1 MAKTWKSSH
10 FKEGFFRNCAFSP
23 KILLSIFTLFTI
35 IYDFMKIFVKNL
47 INFQKM

>member
-23 KILLSIFTLFTI
+23 KILLFVFIPFI
-35 IYDFMKIFVKNL
+35 IIHDFLKIFVRIVIK
-47 INFQKM
+47 FQKM